1 MSARRAR
8 RASRRAGP
16 LQWLLCAALLVVVAS
31 CSSGGALRDSPSS
44 LIRPSTGSPSTSAP
58 TVASVPAP
66 ASCHLWSCR
75 LRQTVT
81 LPDQYAARLWLG
93 SDQQNY
99 ASRPV
104 VELLDHR
111 VTVQW
116 WISPRGDGWNG
127 SLTCIAGRSEPNC
140 VMLDSLGM
148 HAGVA
153 EILLLQAGRL
163 VHPAGAEA
171 VTVAG
176 EPRTADLDGDGYLD
190 VIGTTND
197 YRPNFAQGH
206 NYWQTFRYRA
216 GRLALTGC
224 APETRGSG
232 PPVQLLHGACPT

>member
-1 MSARRAR
+1 M
-8 RASRRAGP
+8 
-16 LQWLLCAALLVVVAS
+16 V
-31 CSSGGALRDSPSS
+31 
-44 LIRPSTGSPSTSAP
+44 T
-58 TVASVPAP
+58 SVPAP
-66 ASCHLWSCR
+66 ASCHPWSCR

-81 LPDQYAARLWLG
+81 LRDQYAVRLWLG

-99 ASRPV
+99 ESRPV
-104 VELLDHR
+104 VELLDHG

-140 VMLDSLGM
+140 VLLDSLGM

-153 EILLLQAGRL
+153 EILLLQGGRL

-176 EPRTADLDGDGYLD
+176 EPRAADLDDDGFLD
-190 VIGTTND
+190 VIGTAND

-216 GRLALTGC
+216 GRLVVTGC

>member
-1 MSARRAR
+1 MDARRAG
-8 RASRRAGP
+8 RASRRAGAR
-16 LQWLLCAALLVVVAS
+16 QWLLSAALAVVVAS
-31 CSSGGALRDSPSS
+31 CSSGGAPRDSASS
-44 LIRPSTGSPSTSAP
+44 PARPSTVSPATSAP
-58 TVASVPAP
+58 SATSVPAP
-66 ASCHLWSCR
+66 TSCQRWSCR

-81 LPDQYAARLWLG
+81 LPDQYAVRLWLG

-99 ASRPV
+99 ESRPV
-104 VELLDHR
+104 VELLDHG

-127 SLTCIAGRSEPNC
+127 SLTCLADRSKPNC
-140 VMLDSLGM
+140 VLIDSLGM
-148 HAGVA
+148 HAGAA
-153 EILLLQAGRL
+153 EILLLQGGRL

-176 EPRTADLDGDGYLD
+176 EPRAADLDGDGYLD

-206 NYWQTFRYRA
+206 NYWQTFQYRA
-216 GRLALTGC
+216 GRLVLTGC
-224 APETRGSG
+224 TAETRGSG